1 MKNKRYSLP
10 VLHPYLCSSR
20 MEESNPHPSSQST
33 KSALVVSS
41 APLLVKGGPC
51 EELVLL
57 SLPLLVRRREGEEL
71 VCGTATAL
79 PNRLVDRKSKADGGC
94 VNGE

>member
-1 MKNKRYSLP
+1 
-10 VLHPYLCSSR
+10 
-20 MEESNPHPSSQST
+20 MEESNPPPSSQST

-51 EELVLL
+51 EELVLP
-57 SLPLLVRRREGEEL
+57 SLPLLVRRRREGEEL

-79 PNRLVDRKSKADGGC
+79 PNRPVDRQNNLPEAGLECTQAAGTYCRDSM
-94 VNGE
+94 NRS